1 MTREQLKS
9 LTLVALF
16 GLCTILV
23 SQIWSGISF
32 TQSGPGKELLAAAT
46 VTEQLAEIIYPQSY
60 VLSFGGG
67 SHTAVY
73 DDSHGLWQ
81 AARPAVLSAFA
92 GKYAE
97 KPVTEAVWLEK
108 RRFRS
113 VLFELP
119 APVEPALML
128 QLAGRQEVYAGK
140 VGVFDTLLL
149 VLGEPES
156 VYVGN
161 RAAGQYYVLTGTGS
175 PAGLEEGLRAAEAQD
190 NAEYETVDDHYRVRT
205 VPQAEGAPAQPV
217 NTVMV
222 PRFEIGPRP
231 ILRVQGELPEFTGTE
246 EAQATVRQLADAA
259 FGNQFAF
266 VNRLVDVNG
275 AVVFLYGYGEKA
287 FRIHPSGLLDY
298 TEKPDPVLT
307 GRKTDLQTALRLA
320 VTFIGNV
327 GGYPEGLYLADYRPT
342 ESKQGYRFRFSY
354 PLEGLPVVSTAE
366 ATQGDVARGFD
377 PIEIVVEGEQIL
389 FCQRRVGSVEGL
401 IDVTPLWDRVLSLD
415 EVIVKNYEWIL
426 PVYMKLSGD
435 TSADTT
441 IQYRLLQSI
450 RSVRLVYCQNTA
462 GDRMTPAWEVDFNG
476 ARFLFN
482 IYDGRLMATR

>member
-16 GLCTILV
+16 GLCTVLV

-32 TQSGPGKELLAAAT
+32 TQSGSGKEYLSGAT
-46 VTEQLAEIIYPQSY
+46 VTEQLSDLIYPQSY
-60 VLSFGGG
+60 ILNFGGG
-67 SHTAVY
+67 SHTAMY
-73 DDSHGLWQ
+73 DDSLGLWK
-81 AARPAVLSAFA
+81 AARPAALSAFA

-97 KPVTEAVWLEK
+97 KAMTEADWLEK

-128 QLAGRQEVYAGK
+128 QLAGRTETYSGKAGAI
-140 VGVFDTLLL
+140 DALLF
-149 VLGEPES
+149 VVGEPES
-156 VYVGN
+156 VYVAN
-161 RAAGQYYVLTGTGS
+161 RMTGQYFVLTGG
-175 PAGLEEGLRAAEAQD
+175 PAELSLEQRLKDAESRD
-190 NAEYETVDDHYRVRT
+190 GAEYETVDDHYRVRT
-205 VPQAEGAPAQPV
+205 VAQAAPEKAAPA

-222 PRFEIGPRP
+222 PRFEISPLP
-231 ILRVQGELPEFTGTE
+231 ILRIRGELPEFTGTD
-246 EAQATVRQLADAA
+246 EAQTRVRELADAA

-287 FRIHPSGLLDY
+287 FRIHPNGVFDY
-298 TEKPDPVLT
+298 TEKPDPILT
-307 GRKTDLQTALRLA
+307 GNKTDLQGALRQA

-327 GGYPEGLYLADYRPT
+327 GGFPEGLYLSGYRQT
-342 ESKQGYRFRFSY
+342 ESKQGYRFSFGY
-354 PLEGLPVVSTAE
+354 PLEGLPVVSTA
-366 ATQGDVARGFD
+366 DVAQREVAKAYA
-377 PIEIVVEGEQIL
+377 PIEVEVEGSQIL
-389 FCQRRVGSVEGL
+389 YCQRRVGSVEGL
-401 IDVTPLWDRVLSLD
+401 VDVTPLWERVLSLD
-415 EVIVKNYEWIL
+415 EVIVKNYERIL

-435 TSADTT
+435 NSTDAT

-450 RSVRLVYCQNTA
+450 RSVRLVYCQNNA
-462 GDRMTPAWEVDFNG
+462 GDRMTPAWEVNFSG

-482 IYDGRLMATR
+482 IYDGRLMATQ